1 MAVRLL
7 HPFTGEIVELPSLAT
22 LMPQLK
28 ALFNPFDIAQIK
40 EKGFLC
46 YLRKVCAAVSYSPDG
61 VVTAMLAFNDM
72 LPRVAFATSE
82 DRQWTLK
89 LGSPTTENGDL
100 GIERQA
106 ILPHNPITVFCGR
119 SAPTCGEEVL
129 SSFIVLSAAT
139 KDDRCLPTGQN
150 QSPFVSGRV

>member
-82 DRQWTLK
+82 DRQWTL
-89 LGSPTTENGDL
+89 
-100 GIERQA
+100 
-106 ILPHNPITVFCGR
+106 
-119 SAPTCGEEVL
+119 
-129 SSFIVLSAAT
+129 SSWEAQ
-139 KDDRCLPTGQN
+139 RP
-150 QSPFVSGRV
+150 